1 MTREPG
7 DLPDAVSPLRGRGV
21 QRDRGSSS
29 RDDIGRGARAGDK
42 PAIALSCHWR
52 VQPFVV

>member
-7 DLPDAVSPLRGRGV
+7 DLPDAVDPLRGRGV

-52 VQPFVV
+52 VQPLVV